1 MDNGNNH
8 AEIEIYNSRDELE
21 YNLHFLYQR
30 MIVNNL
36 FLNEPAHSIIYR
48 ILLMMNK
55 NEFFIKDL
63 KSKELILNMRDQNNE
78 NIISKSYKVYLS
90 NEIVIYV
97 IKDLLTQIIEKF
109 ETDYREVIVLSIII
123 FILRKSLY
131 NISDKITEKQ
141 IENLLDNYHEK
152 KNVTEIASLI
162 GTKYKRIDFINKSLI
177 DAFEN
182 EISISFSTYGKSIK
196 QLFIPTNLP
205 KKILTQI

>member
-90 NEIVIYV
+90 NEILIYV
-97 IKDLLTQIIEKF
+97 IKD
-109 ETDYREVIVLSIII
+109 
-123 FILRKSLY
+123 
-131 NISDKITEKQ
+131 
-141 IENLLDNYHEK
+141 
-152 KNVTEIASLI
+152 
-162 GTKYKRIDFINKSLI
+162 
-177 DAFEN
+177 
-182 EISISFSTYGKSIK
+182 
-196 QLFIPTNLP
+196 
-205 KKILTQI
+205 

>member
-90 NEIVIYV
+90 NEILIYV

-182 EISISFSTYGKSIK
+182 EISISFSTYDKSIK